1 MRKSQGKPADVWG
14 VGCVVLEMLTGLPPW
29 STTTRS
35 MEEFVHQIGLG
46 SKVSIIIKTKLL
58 SSPSTFSK

>member
-35 MEEFVHQIGLG
+35 MEEFVHQISLG
-46 SKVSIIIKTKLL
+46 SKI
-58 SSPSTFSK
+58 